1 MSTSD
6 EFLAVYDLYMS
17 GRYRDALPGL
27 LAYARKGCV
36 IAQFCLAG
44 MYLNGEGVEQ
54 DIAQSEYWQNEL
66 LTLAKQGNVA
76 AQNRLAFS
84 YRFGDVFPLDIQ
96 EANFWLEAAARAGD
110 HEAEYHLFI
119 YQRDGNY
126 GYEADPASAEYWL
139 HRAAAG
145 GYPDALWVTALRTMD
160 QEGRPS
166 EEGLRMIRVA
176 AKAGFPPAQEFL
188 RSQTH

>member
-6 EFLAVYDLYMS
+6 EFVAVFDHYMR

-27 LAYARKGCV
+27 IAYARKGCV
-36 IAQFCLAG
+36 VAQFCLAG
-44 MYLNGEGVEQ
+44 MYQDGEGVER
-54 DIAQSEYWQNEL
+54 DVAQSEFWQGEI
-66 LTLAKQGNVA
+66 LTLAKRGNVA

-84 YRFGDVFPLDIQ
+84 YRFGDVFPLDID
-96 EANFWLEAAARAGD
+96 EAHFWLETAARAGD

-119 YQRDGNY
+119 YRRDGNY
-126 GYEADPASAEYWL
+126 GYEADPAAAEHWL

-145 GYPDALWVTALRTMD
+145 GYPDALWECALRTMD

-166 EEGLRMIRVA
+166 EQGLEMIRAA
-176 AKAGFPPAQEFL
+176 AKAGYPPAREFL
-188 RSQTH
+188 RGQTH